1 MAQDRLTE
9 LREFARRYTDAW
21 CSQDAGRVAA
31 FFAPGGSLTI
41 NGGIP
46 AACAI
51 IRQLML
57 HECAVPRLVH
67 GKDLAMK
74 PLLYVLFSMALATG
88 ELARISISPGGS
100 DDRTGG
106 LSHTG

>member
-57 HECAVPRLVH
+57 H
-67 GKDLAMK
+67 
-74 PLLYVLFSMALATG
+74 
-88 ELARISISPGGS
+88 
-100 DDRTGG
+100 
-106 LSHTG
+106 